1 MQDYENNYLWNSPTA
16 EYMGWVAAGGIPE
29 DILNLYDTYRVRG
42 LPAGPISNPGYA
54 AIEASL
60 NPDEEYLREGYYFFV
75 TGHPN
80 SDVAGQYFYAKTANE
95 HQANVNRA
103 GW

>member
-1 MQDYENNYLWNSPTA
+1 
-16 EYMGWVAAGGIPE
+16 MGWVAAGGIPE
-29 DILNLYDTYRVRG
+29 DILNLYDTYRVSG